1 MADTPESSPKKKSG
15 SAQLATSSAA
25 MPANSSKFSIQSL
38 LGLGEGGS
46 KPGRGGSVSS
56 NTSEDDA
63 ELQYDLECPGEY
75 IHYAIVAT
83 LLLTGVTPMLQ
94 CSTGSIRELWGAGP
108 PLVLGTSD
116 DTGDFPLSKRF
127 RTNFSIEQLRA
138 LEYSFRLCHYPD
150 IYTRELLARYT
161 GIDEN
166 RIQVAVTGLDSLVN
180 CLFLADMVPKQKSK
194 IPQERKALTAHFNQ

>member
-1 MADTPESSPKKKSG
+1 
-15 SAQLATSSAA
+15 
-25 MPANSSKFSIQSL
+25 
-38 LGLGEGGS
+38 
-46 KPGRGGSVSS
+46 
-56 NTSEDDA
+56 
-63 ELQYDLECPGEY
+63 
-75 IHYAIVAT
+75 
-83 LLLTGVTPMLQ
+83 MLQ

-116 DTGDFPLSKRF
+116 DTADFPLSKRF

-166 RIQVAVTGLDSLVN
+166 RIQVVITQVCNLINS
-180 CLFLADMVPKQKSK
+180 CFFLADMVPKQKSK
-194 IPQERKALTAHFNQ
+194 VPQERKTFSAHFNQ